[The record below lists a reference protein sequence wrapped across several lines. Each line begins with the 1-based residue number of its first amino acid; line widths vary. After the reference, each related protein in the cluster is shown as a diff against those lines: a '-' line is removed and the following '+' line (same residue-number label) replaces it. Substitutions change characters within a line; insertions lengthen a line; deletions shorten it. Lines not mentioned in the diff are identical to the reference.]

1 MSSVSRS
8 ALVVSCIVMCAL
20 IAGCATTDG
29 LIMSS
34 SSPSSTKHYRQT
46 NNKKVARR
54 HKPARVHNASVDKAV
69 AIPTS
74 GPTSRIETGSIDAK
88 KPDDENGAQAIDS
101 GDSIVVPPKQESRL
115 PAEEPAAVEP
125 VTSRDDPRWRWCEQR
140 HIDHQAGRAPGGA
153 TDLAKKLEDDRICAA
168 VYERG

>member
-1 MSSVSRS
+1 MSSVSRG
-8 ALVVSCIVMCAL
+8 ALIVCCFVMSGL

-29 LIMSS
+29 LIMTSS
-34 SSPSSTKHYRQT
+34 SSTKHYRQT
-46 NNKKVARR
+46 NKKKVTRR
-54 HKPARVHNASVDKAV
+54 HKPARVQSAAVDKAV
-69 AIPTS
+69 AAPS
-74 GPTSRIETGSIDAK
+74 SAATSRIETGSIDAK
-88 KPDDENGAQAIDS
+88 KPDADNNAEAIDS
-101 GDSIVVPPKQESRL
+101 GDSVVVPKQESRL
-115 PAEEPAAVEP
+115 PAEQPAAAEP

>member
-1 MSSVSRS
+1 MS
-8 ALVVSCIVMCAL
+8 ALL
-20 IAGCATTDG
+20 AGCATTDG
-29 LIMSS
+29 LMMTS

-46 NNKKVARR
+46 NTKKVARR
-54 HKPARVHNASVDKAV
+54 HKPARVQNASVDRAV
-69 AIPTS
+69 AIPTAGLTS
-74 GPTSRIETGSIDAK
+74 GPTSRPTSRIETGSIDAN
-88 KPDDENGAQAIDS
+88 KPDAENGAQAIDS
-101 GDSIVVPPKQESRL
+101 GDSIVVPKQESRL